1 MSSMPEAAILPFV
14 LRRRASQ
21 LAPTGVALVLPL
33 KRVTQAVPPRPDSL
47 AHCVA
52 WLQEDPAVLAGRAMA
67 VRSLRRLESDLFSGS
82 DGMVGLHR
90 IWRESVATACIARLL
105 SWRLGMD
112 AGLLVAAG
120 LLHRLGDVWPSR
132 QLAASWALTPAVTQV
147 LEHWRHSLDGLEPG
161 PVVMTPARAVHLAH
175 LFAVEQLYGEYCTPG
190 ILEGAAREL
199 GVPAQVI
206 TAVRA
211 EAAGIDPLLEQL
223 A

>member
-1 MSSMPEAAILPFV
+1 MPEAAILPFV

-21 LAPTGVALVLPL
+21 QASTGAALVVPL
-33 KRVTQAVPPRPDSL
+33 KRLAPSVPARPASL

-52 WLQEDPAVLAGRAMA
+52 WLQEDPAVLAGRPIA
-67 VRSLRRLESDLFSGS
+67 VRSLRRLESDLFAGS

-105 SWRLGMD
+105 SWRLGLD

-120 LLHRLGDVWPSR
+120 LLHRLGDVWPTR
-132 QLAASWALTPAVTQV
+132 QLTAEWALANAVTEV
-147 LEHWRHSLDGLEPG
+147 LEHWRHSLDAMEPG
-161 PVVMTPARAVHLAH
+161 PVAMTPVRAVYLAH

-190 ILEGAAREL
+190 LLEAAARQL
-199 GVPAQVI
+199 GVSGTVI
-206 TAVRA
+206 DAVRA
-211 EAAGIDPLLEQL
+211 EAAGIDPLLDQL

>member
-1 MSSMPEAAILPFV
+1 MPEAAILPFV
-14 LRRRASQ
+14 LRRRAPQ
-21 LAPTGVALVLPL
+21 HVPTGAALVVPL
-33 KRVTQAVPPRPDSL
+33 KRVAQPVPARPASL

-52 WLQEDPAVLAGRAMA
+52 WLQEEPAVLAARPLA

-82 DGMVGLHR
+82 DGVVGLHR

-132 QLAASWALTPAVTQV
+132 QLAASWSLAPAVTLV
-147 LEHWRHSLDGLEPG
+147 LEHWRHSLDGMEPG
-161 PVVMTPARAVHLAH
+161 PVGMTPARAVHLAH

-190 ILEGAAREL
+190 LLEAAAREL
-199 GVPAQVI
+199 GVSAKVI
-206 TAVRA
+206 EAVRA